1 MSKAQ
6 RIREMNARQRIAA
19 QQAAARKAETRR
31 RLVLASGSVLVVIA
45 VVVGLII
52 AKNVGSGSAKVASAT
67 AAEVSQVSAQI
78 TSVPASTLN
87 AVGAGSGVSHL
98 LPTQG
103 NQATLTAG
111 GKPEILYV
119 GAEYCPYCAAE
130 RWAMVVALSRF
141 GTFSNLKLIHSSG
154 TDVYPNTS
162 TLSFYKS
169 GYTSQYLDFQPV
181 EWYSTTPTARQ
192 GVYKTLQVPTTAQM
206 ALFTKYDAPPYVQ
219 STGAGSFPFIDIGNK
234 YLDIGAQYVPSNL
247 ANLTW
252 TQIASQIRN
261 ASSPVAKE
269 IDGTANSITAA
280 ICKVVPNAPAAV
292 CNSPAAQAGAG
303 SL

>member
-1 MSKAQ
+1 
-6 RIREMNARQRIAA
+6 
-19 QQAAARKAETRR
+19 
-31 RLVLASGSVLVVIA
+31 
-45 VVVGLII
+45 
-52 AKNVGSGSAKVASAT
+52 
-67 AAEVSQVSAQI
+67 
-78 TSVPASTLN
+78 
-87 AVGAGSGVSHL
+87 
-98 LPTQG
+98 
-103 NQATLTAG
+103 
-111 GKPEILYV
+111 
-119 GAEYCPYCAAE
+119 
-130 RWAMVVALSRF
+130 MVVALSRF
-141 GTFSNLKLIHSSG
+141 GTFSNLKLIHSSS

-169 GYTSQYLDFQPV
+169 SYTSQYLDFQPV
-181 EWYSTTPTARQ
+181 EWYSNTPTSTR
-192 GVYKTLQVPTTAQM
+192 GVYTTLQVPTRAQM

-219 STGAGSFPFIDIGNK
+219 SSTASGSFPFIDIGNK
-234 YLDIGAQYVPSNL
+234 YLIIGAQYVPTNL

-269 IDGTANSITAA
+269 IDGAANSITAA